1 MTIVSDIIFTYI
13 YEKSNYNVSHNF
25 FFIEEHA
32 KTEKCKRREE
42 KYKNFHFKEM
52 YCDVKD
58 AIKKSESVSEA
69 LNNLIKLASKD
80 QIEQVKTLQLRLVTY
95 ITRQSNNGG
104 PLTKDI
110 TDKFGDDMGDN
121 LRSALRAVAQLKNKR
136 WVLRGSQSIDEGD
149 LVKEVMSKGKVKK
162 SKVKK
167 CLMLVCAMMR

>member
-1 MTIVSDIIFTYI
+1 
-13 YEKSNYNVSHNF
+13 
-25 FFIEEHA
+25 
-32 KTEKCKRREE
+32 
-42 KYKNFHFKEM
+42 M

-58 AIKKSESVSEA
+58 AIKKTESISEA
-69 LNNLIKLASKD
+69 LNNLINLASED

-95 ITRQSNNGG
+95 ITQQSNNGG